1 MPSVTTMPQ
10 RSFAGEIVRGE
21 PLHTPNMIFVLPAA
35 LGALSPRAD
44 EQDFCAAAL
53 REALISSDEF
63 HVMT

>member
-1 MPSVTTMPQ
+1 
-10 RSFAGEIVRGE
+10 
-21 PLHTPNMIFVLPAA
+21 MIFVLPAA